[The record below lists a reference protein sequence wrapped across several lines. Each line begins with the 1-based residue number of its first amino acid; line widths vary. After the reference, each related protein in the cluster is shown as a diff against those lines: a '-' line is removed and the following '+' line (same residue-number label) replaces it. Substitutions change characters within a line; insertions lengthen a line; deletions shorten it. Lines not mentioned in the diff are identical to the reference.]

1 MFGVVLLFGF
11 GAECLQDRILV
22 SLLFQVIFL
31 DLSGFYVVW
40 DLVF

>member
-11 GAECLQDRILV
+11 GVECLQDRILV